1 MLNISSA
8 TIEKI
13 IIHQVGNIG
22 REEACVFSE
31 ASVKPSASLETLLL
45 EHYLLPLSELEDAY
59 EFKAGDL
66 TDVIAGYAKEIFT
79 ADADF
84 HDASIKIAGH
94 LHSMTNH
101 PNIMGGD
108 FIIILFDNIFMNSKE
123 TKALGLFKVES
134 KDDYL
139 DIYDN
144 NGTLEFIEKEGIS
157 LRDIQKGA
165 LIFASDESVLAI
177 DSQKRRTKYW
187 HDDFLSLKPKQ
198 TEHAELKAS
207 NDILRGLNKRIAT
220 PEQRLEF
227 NKSLESHLEEHDD
240 IRFKDLEN
248 FSKPYVEEQEI
259 NRVFNAV
266 QNKAGFA
273 IDREISVP
281 SHQFR
286 EQSKNTMQKA
296 SIAEGIELVIRSKD
310 TYIDQIEIVED
321 GQGFTAIIKFDVY
334 EPEES

>member
-8 TIEKI
+8 KIEKI

-22 REEACVFSE
+22 REEECVFSI
-31 ASVKPSASLETLLL
+31 ADIQPSASLEALLL
-45 EHYLLPLSELEDAY
+45 EHYLLPLSELEEIF

-66 TDVIAGYAKEIFT
+66 TDVIESHAKEIFT
-79 ADADF
+79 ENEDF
-84 HDASIKIAGH
+84 HDASIKIAQH
-94 LHSMTNH
+94 LYSVTNH

-108 FIIILFDNIFMNSKE
+108 FIIILFDHIFMNAKE
-123 TKALGLFKVES
+123 MKALGLFKVES

-157 LRDIQKGA
+157 LRNIQKGA
-165 LIFASDESVLAI
+165 LILANDDSVLAI

-198 TEHAELKAS
+198 TERAELKAS
-207 NDILRGLNKRIAT
+207 NEVLRGLNKRIAT

-266 QNKAGFA
+266 QNKAGFE

-281 SHQFR
+281 SHQFK
-286 EQSKNTMQKA
+286 EQSKNIMQKA
-296 SIAEGIELVIRSKD
+296 SIAEGVDLVIRSQD

-321 GQGFTAIIKFDVY
+321 EKGFTAIIKFDVY